1 MSSGELLQESLAWRP
16 GHLPSLDQLGNLRQ
30 GGRAHLLP
38 IEVIV
43 GLSAV
48 PEMRQFCCMQEPWLG
63 DHDASLPKIHIG
75 ICAMDKKAHSRPMKA
90 IVDRLE
96 TYGEFEITYFGD
108 ETILDKPIAD
118 WPSCDCLLSW
128 HSDGF
133 PLAKVKA
140 LLLDGLRH
148 GHPVTTNDSLSASQ
162 RCKIHQRGAC
172 WT

>member
-1 MSSGELLQESLAWRP
+1 
-16 GHLPSLDQLGNLRQ
+16 
-30 GGRAHLLP
+30 
-38 IEVIV
+38 
-43 GLSAV
+43 
-48 PEMRQFCCMQEPWLG
+48 MQEPWLG

-108 ETILDKPIAD
+108 ETILEKPIAE

-133 PLAKVKA
+133 PLAKVKNC
-140 LLLDGLRH
+140 GR
-148 GHPVTTNDSLSASQ
+148 
-162 RCKIHQRGAC
+162 AC
-172 WT
+172 WTCILSLLLIACLLAEVQCLSERCLLDLTRTYKTPVPSRA

>member
-1 MSSGELLQESLAWRP
+1 MRTMSDSSRSAWIE
-16 GHLPSLDQLGNLRQ
+16 RQ
-30 GGRAHLLP
+30 
-38 IEVIV
+38 
-43 GLSAV
+43 
-48 PEMRQFCCMQEPWLG
+48 CCVQEPWLG

-108 ETILDKPIAD
+108 DTILEKPIAE

-133 PLAKVKA
+133 PLAKVNRPLQEGPA
-140 LLLDGLRH
+140 H
-148 GHPVTTNDSLSASQ
+148 MHPVTTIYSSSA
-162 RCKIHQRGAC
+162 CRGANGIKDVISGPD
-172 WT
+172 TNMKDHLSNA

>member
-1 MSSGELLQESLAWRP
+1 
-16 GHLPSLDQLGNLRQ
+16 
-30 GGRAHLLP
+30 
-38 IEVIV
+38 
-43 GLSAV
+43 
-48 PEMRQFCCMQEPWLG
+48 MQEPWLG

-108 ETILDKPIAD
+108 ETILDKPIAE

-133 PLAKVKA
+133 PLAKVKL
-140 LLLDGLRH
+140 LLLDGLMH
-148 GHPVTTNDSLSASQ
+148 MHPVTTNDSLSASQ
-162 RCKIHQRGAC
+162 RCEIHQRGAC